1 MKHYSPS
8 RNKETLRKARME
20 LERLNPDKQKDRPA
34 REWVPPYR
42 TASGVRFGYWRY
54 NR

>member
-8 RNKETLRKARME
+8 RNDETYAKARME
-20 LERLNPDKQKDRPA
+20 LEQYDHKQKDRPA